1 MSEPTHTTRSAAEYL
16 QRRFGITV
24 QSRTV
29 KQWCN
34 RGKLPGAY
42 RIGEGRRAVWQI
54 PQNDLDSL
62 IFAHKIAHSADDAPG
77 GDEGIPH

>member
-1 MSEPTHTTRSAAEYL
+1 MHTTATAAEYL
-16 QRRFGITV
+16 KQRHAIDV
-24 QSRTV
+24 KPETV

-54 PQNDLDSL
+54 PESALEQVAAKTKRGTNRSQNRTQ
-62 IFAHKIAHSADDAPG
+62 
-77 GDEGIPH
+77 EG